1 MNSVAASAYRRN
13 SDGNGGAFSAAPQM
27 PAPVRQAR
35 KTRRFET
42 TLLPM
47 TGLVMLAQQVAAEVA
62 RKVAPHRMDVVGVV
76 LRVVELDQ
84 KRGRLNAVVM
94 PLAGLFAARPREV
107 QVAGGLLDLLFPR
120 LGDLVRHVG
129 AIFVEQLLED
139 LALVRGHLGCLDTAR
154 LAFEGGLAGSFGEN
168 LLRRFLAH
176 DGDLLLFRRERLEQR
191 AAQILLARQDPQA
204 FARAVLHFGG
214 IGPEETRRVLYFAIH
229 HREIL
234 TEVVSFDAIP
244 PGARFR
250 RLAKNRE
257 EITLRV
263 AMRAGPVLENPQDF
277 IQAHDGGGLD

>member
-94 PLAGLFAARPREV
+94 PLAGLFAARPGKV
-107 QVAGGLLDLLFPR
+107 QVASGFLDLFFPR

-139 LALVRGHLGCLDTAR
+139 LALVRSHFRSLDTAR
-154 LAFEGGLAGSFGEN
+154 LAFERRLAGSFGEN
-168 LLRRFLAH
+168 LLRRFLAPNP
-176 DGDLLLFRRERLEQR
+176 DFLLFPPNRLYHP
-191 AAQILLARQDPQA
+191 APQLP
-204 FARAVLHFGG
+204 F
-214 IGPEETRRVLYFAIH
+214 
-229 HREIL
+229 
-234 TEVVSFDAIP
+234 
-244 PGARFR
+244 
-250 RLAKNRE
+250 
-257 EITLRV
+257 
-263 AMRAGPVLENPQDF
+263 
-277 IQAHDGGGLD
+277 